1 MSKPLPWIILSILLG
16 SGLLIQTISKQ
27 QGALKTAYV
36 TNAQLYAEF
45 QLSKELDAQIK
56 AVQLARQATLDSL
69 SLPLDA
75 LEQKIIA
82 KTASEQD
89 IQVFNRMSQAFNLKQ
104 QQFAEDNALMVQRSQ
119 EQIATQLN
127 QYLEDFTKEQG
138 YDYIFGATGAGSLM
152 GAKEAYNVTDEVLR
166 YANERYKGGGQ

>member
-1 MSKPLPWIILSILLG
+1 LDHTVHFVGFWLVDSDHQQT
-16 SGLLIQTISKQ
+16 SGRSEDRLCDQCPI
-27 QGALKTAYV
+27 
-36 TNAQLYAEF
+36 
-45 QLSKELDAQIK
+45 
-56 AVQLARQATLDSL
+56 

-75 LEQKIIA
+75 LEQKIVA

-89 IQVFNRMSQAFNLKQ
+89 IQDFNRMSQAFNLKQ
-104 QQFAEDNALMVQRSQ
+104 QQFVEDNALMVQRSK